1 MEAGSYQ
8 HGLELEVLHV
18 NDASIGG
25 IYITFN
31 SRLEVRIWYSSPATY
46 DVQARYTSTHFDSI
60 IPRNSIPGP
69 HHTMKR
75 SLAFIVE

>member
-8 HGLELEVLHV
+8 HGLELEVLLV

-31 SRLEVRIWYSSPATY
+31 SRLEVRIWYS
-46 DVQARYTSTHFDSI
+46 
-60 IPRNSIPGP
+60 
-69 HHTMKR
+69 
-75 SLAFIVE
+75 